1 MSFDKFVSLIKNGLY
16 FCRLDLFNDPFEGSF
31 AYGNQKIRE
40 GVDPD
45 STSFEKFKHF
55 SREVR
60 KLIFVNCWHMN
71 DYENYAMWKI
81 YSYQNKSI
89 SIRTSI
95 KRLKE
100 SIEDRSVII
109 SEVKYIDY
117 RKEMIPEDNMLY
129 IFLYKR
135 NFFKF
140 ENELRLWFQD
150 NPDSVSNGIVEISKK
165 NEFVKINLETLIEE
179 IYISPNADISFYN
192 KVKKELD
199 KINLNKPIIQS
210 SLDDKPLY

>member
-1 MSFDKFVSLIKNGLY
+1 
-16 FCRLDLFNDPFEGSF
+16 
-31 AYGNQKIRE
+31 
-40 GVDPD
+40 
-45 STSFEKFKHF
+45 
-55 SREVR
+55 
-60 KLIFVNCWHMN
+60 MN